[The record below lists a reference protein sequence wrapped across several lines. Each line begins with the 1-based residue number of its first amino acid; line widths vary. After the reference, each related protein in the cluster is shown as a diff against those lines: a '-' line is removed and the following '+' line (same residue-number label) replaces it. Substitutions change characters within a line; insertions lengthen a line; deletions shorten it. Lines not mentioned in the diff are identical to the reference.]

1 MVPPP
6 PGVIYFEYGPPNF
19 FRTNLGSVLDC
30 AIAMLLG
37 VPTGIANVVQ
47 GLSGPKPRW
56 ILKGKLQPQ
65 SPQANAQYG
74 WIDRTDGKT
83 EGPFRAEMLKQ

>member
-1 MVPPP
+1 
-6 PGVIYFEYGPPNF
+6 
-19 FRTNLGSVLDC
+19 
-30 AIAMLLG
+30 MLLG
-37 VPTGIANVVQ
+37 APTGLANIAQ

-74 WIDRTDGKT
+74 WLDRKDGKS
-83 EGPFRAEMLKQ
+83 EGPFKAEVLK